1 MFLYGFLNRVLIPTG
16 LHHLVWSPFLYSA
29 LGDSMIIG
37 GEQIVGAKP
46 VFLALLSD
54 PSVAMMRDSARF
66 LTYGLMKTFGVI
78 GVAMAFISTAK
89 KEKKPN
95 LFARI
100 GRYFK
105 DVVGELK
112 KLTWPTGKDLA
123 KYTATV
129 LAFIVLFAV
138 VIGVLDFLFGQGFT
152 LLGNLAGKGS
162 DASALADA
170 LLGLM

>member
-1 MFLYGFLNRVLIPTG
+1 MRVKIT
-16 LHHLVWSPFLYSA
+16 
-29 LGDSMIIG
+29 
-37 GEQIVGAKP
+37 
-46 VFLALLSD
+46 LACSECKQRNYDTKKNKKND
-54 PSVAMMRDSARF
+54 PDR
-66 LTYGLMKTFGVI
+66 LELMKYCRFCRKHTI
-78 GVAMAFISTAK
+78 HREAKYARKDRNIKMANDVKTAK

-152 LLGNLAGKGS
+152 LLGSLAGKSS